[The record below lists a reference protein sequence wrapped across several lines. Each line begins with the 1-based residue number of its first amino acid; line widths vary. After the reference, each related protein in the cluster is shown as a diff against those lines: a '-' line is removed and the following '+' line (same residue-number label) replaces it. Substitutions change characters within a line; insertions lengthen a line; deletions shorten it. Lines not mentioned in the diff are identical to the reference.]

1 LLDLGVPV
9 NYKHKL
15 FGTALFAAIG
25 KESEIASRL
34 LLERGA
40 IPDEYDLE
48 WLCKQK
54 SLQHLLYDYLNMMSR
69 EDFLNFDQKKLIDHY
84 CRESLRLLQIRNVP
98 AYILPELNKY

>member
-1 LLDLGVPV
+1 MVFKGQEFAPLIEYLHNYEGSDDLEYSIKFLLDLGVPV

-15 FGTALFAAIG
+15 FGTALFAAIS

-48 WLCKQK
+48 WLSKQK
-54 SLQHLLYDYLNMMSR
+54 SLHHLLYDYLNMMSR
-69 EDFLNFDQKKLIDHY
+69 EDF
-84 CRESLRLLQIRNVP
+84 
-98 AYILPELNKY
+98 